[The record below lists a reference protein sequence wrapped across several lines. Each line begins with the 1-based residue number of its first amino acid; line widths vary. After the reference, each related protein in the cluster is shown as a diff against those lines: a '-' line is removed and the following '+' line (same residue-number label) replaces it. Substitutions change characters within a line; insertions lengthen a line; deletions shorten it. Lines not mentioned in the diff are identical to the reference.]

1 MCLELQSRLPEEQ
14 FPPIGMQHPR
24 RRPGILST
32 SLAGSGCTRRCVM
45 QRQERWSML
54 LLCLILLPAVL
65 SPAAHTQD
73 KSTSTKPNT
82 EGAKIFQYRCA
93 VCHGTDGKGHGPD
106 SVVLK
111 HQVPD
116 LTLVS
121 QGSGGRFPYQRV
133 KEIIEGEKT
142 GLPSQGDRLMPI
154 WGPIFH
160 EVESD
165 QDWGEVRLDAI
176 TRHIESIQQK

>member
-1 MCLELQSRLPEEQ
+1 MCLELQSRFPEEQ
-14 FPPIGMQHPR
+14 FPPIGMQPPR

-45 QRQERWSML
+45 HRQERWSML

-65 SPAAHTQD
+65 LPAAHTQD

-93 VCHGTDGKGHGPD
+93 ICHGTDGKGHGPD

-121 QGSGGRFPYQRV
+121 QRSGGRFPYQRV

-142 GLPSQGDRLMPI
+142 GLLSQGDRLMPI

-176 TRHIESIQQK
+176 TRHMESIQQK